1 MADDKPEPIP
11 RKSPKKG
18 SGPSMREQI
27 AARRRAELAAEASPA
42 PEAAPRPAAP
52 KAAPKPAAE
61 AAPKAAPKAKPKA
74 APRARAAASKAST
87 GERVARPTRSGA
99 GRAGRTGA
107 TSSRRSRDGDEGGAR
122 RSRREKPEKK
132 SSPVLL
138 IAVGVL
144 IVGGGAGAYFG
155 GLFGGDPAD
164 ASTGGEQ
171 AVTASGDQD
180 TADSSAAGSDADDQ
194 ASAAPDA
201 GTANAPDGDAA
212 PDQPDPA
219 PAADEPAPKKK
230 TGKLT
235 DNSTDELRAMFAA
248 LEPFERPQ
256 AMSEAE
262 WNELGQKADLL
273 FVDAGR
279 KSAAA
284 ERELSIDGKKEI
296 YPLVINRY
304 LQMDFESE
312 EQVLGGKSAARVLTA
327 VRGSK
332 NDRFDIGWRT
342 AGESEDGTFGDR
354 ELRQDLMI
362 VINLHKSWSK
372 VVADPAHWERIYIG
386 EMYKEADEIMKESAE
401 NKLEDLDDLDLDDL
415 DLDDIDG

>member
-27 AARRRAELAAEASPA
+27 AARRRAEQAAGAASEPA
-42 PEAAPRPAAP
+42 AAAAPAA
-52 KAAPKPAAE
+52 KPAARS
-61 AAPKAAPKAKPKA
+61 APKSRAASSKA
-74 APRARAAASKAST
+74 AK
-87 GERVARPTRSGA
+87 GERPARPTRSGA
-99 GRAGRTGA
+99 ARSGA
-107 TSSRRSRDGDEGGAR
+107 TASRRSRDGAEGGAR

-132 SSPVLL
+132 SSPMLL
-138 IAVGVL
+138 IAGVVVIL
-144 IVGGGAGAYFG
+144 GGAGAYFG
-155 GLFGGDPAD
+155 GLFGGDPTEETSSEGTD
-164 ASTGGEQ
+164 
-171 AVTASGDQD
+171 AVTASGDQEDAGD
-180 TADSSAAGSDADDQ
+180 TSESAATDD
-194 ASAAPDA
+194 ASAE
-201 GTANAPDGDAA
+201 AA
-212 PDQPDPA
+212 
-219 PAADEPAPKKK
+219 AADEAATPEGEATSEAPSTEPAVKPKPRKK

-235 DNSTDELRAMFAA
+235 DNSTDELKAMFAA
-248 LEPFERPQ
+248 LEPFTRPQ
-256 AMSEAE
+256 EISEAE
-262 WNELGQKADLL
+262 WNELGQKANLL

-296 YPLVINRY
+296 YPLVINKY
-304 LQMDFESE
+304 IAMDFESE

-342 AGESEDGTFGDR
+342 AGESEDGTFGEK

-386 EMYKEADEIMKESAE
+386 EMYKEAEEIMQESAE
-401 NKLEDLDDLDLDDL
+401 SKLDDLDDLDLDDL

>member
-27 AARRRAELAAEASPA
+27 AARRRAEQAAGAASEPA
-42 PEAAPRPAAP
+42 AAAAPAA
-52 KAAPKPAAE
+52 KPAAKS
-61 AAPKAAPKAKPKA
+61 APKSRAASSKA
-74 APRARAAASKAST
+74 AK
-87 GERVARPTRSGA
+87 GERPARPTRSGA
-99 GRAGRTGA
+99 ARSGA
-107 TSSRRSRDGDEGGAR
+107 TASRRSRDGAEGGAR

-132 SSPVLL
+132 SSPMLL
-138 IAVGVL
+138 IAGVVVIL
-144 IVGGGAGAYFG
+144 GGAGAYFG
-155 GLFGGDPAD
+155 GLFGGDPTEETSSEGTD
-164 ASTGGEQ
+164 
-171 AVTASGDQD
+171 AVTASGDQEDAGD
-180 TADSSAAGSDADDQ
+180 TSESAATDD
-194 ASAAPDA
+194 ASAE
-201 GTANAPDGDAA
+201 AA
-212 PDQPDPA
+212 
-219 PAADEPAPKKK
+219 AADEAATPEGEATSEAPSTEPAVKPKPRKK

-235 DNSTDELRAMFAA
+235 DNSTDELKAMFAA
-248 LEPFERPQ
+248 LEPFTRPQ
-256 AMSEAE
+256 EISEAE
-262 WNELGQKADLL
+262 WNELGQKANLL

-296 YPLVINRY
+296 YPLVINKY
-304 LQMDFESE
+304 IAMDFESE

-342 AGESEDGTFGDR
+342 AGESEDGTFGEK

-386 EMYKEADEIMKESAE
+386 EMYKEAEEIMQESAE
-401 NKLEDLDDLDLDDL
+401 SKLDDLDDLDLDDL

>member
-27 AARRRAELAAEASPA
+27 AARRRAEQAAGAASEPA
-42 PEAAPRPAAP
+42 AAAAPAA
-52 KAAPKPAAE
+52 KPAARS
-61 AAPKAAPKAKPKA
+61 APKSRAASSKA
-74 APRARAAASKAST
+74 AK
-87 GERVARPTRSGA
+87 GERPARPTRSGA
-99 GRAGRTGA
+99 ARSGA
-107 TSSRRSRDGDEGGAR
+107 TASRRSRDGAEGGAR

-132 SSPVLL
+132 SSPMLL
-138 IAVGVL
+138 IAGVVL
-144 IVGGGAGAYFG
+144 ILGGAGAYFG
-155 GLFGGDPAD
+155 GLFGGDPTEETSSEGTD
-164 ASTGGEQ
+164 
-171 AVTASGDQD
+171 AVTASGDQEDAGD
-180 TADSSAAGSDADDQ
+180 TSESAATDD
-194 ASAAPDA
+194 ASAE
-201 GTANAPDGDAA
+201 AA
-212 PDQPDPA
+212 
-219 PAADEPAPKKK
+219 AADEAATPEGEATSEAPSTEPAVKPKPRKK

-235 DNSTDELRAMFAA
+235 DNSTDELKAMFAA
-248 LEPFERPQ
+248 LEPFTRPQ
-256 AMSEAE
+256 EISEAE
-262 WNELGQKADLL
+262 WNELGQKANLL

-296 YPLVINRY
+296 YPLVINKY
-304 LQMDFESE
+304 IAMDFESE

-342 AGESEDGTFGDR
+342 AGESEDGTFGEK

-386 EMYKEADEIMKESAE
+386 EMYKEAEEIMQESAE
-401 NKLEDLDDLDLDDL
+401 SKLDDLDDLDLDDL

>member
-27 AARRRAELAAEASPA
+27 AARRRAEQGAGATTE
-42 PEAAPRPAAP
+42 PAA
-52 KAAPKPAAE
+52 AAKPAAKP
-61 AAPKAAPKAKPKA
+61 AAK
-74 APRARAAASKAST
+74 AASKSRPASSKSTT
-87 GERVARPTRSGA
+87 GERPARPTRSGA
-99 GRAGRTGA
+99 ARSGA
-107 TSSRRSRDGDEGGAR
+107 SASRRSRDGAEGGAR

-132 SSPVLL
+132 SSPMLL
-138 IAVGVL
+138 IAGGVL
-144 IVGGGAGAYFG
+144 ILGGAGAYFG
-155 GLFGGDPAD
+155 GLFGGDSAEETSSEGAD
-164 ASTGGEQ
+164 
-171 AVTASGDQD
+171 AVTASGDQED
-180 TADSSAAGSDADDQ
+180 AEATSEAATTPDESAEAAATGEAATPEGEE
-194 ASAAPDA
+194 ASEAPSA
-201 GTANAPDGDAA
+201 E
-212 PDQPDPA
+212 
-219 PAADEPAPKKK
+219 PAAAEPKPKKK

-248 LEPFERPQ
+248 LEPFTRPQ
-256 AMSEAE
+256 EISEAE
-262 WNELGQKADLL
+262 WNELGKKADLL

-304 LQMDFESE
+304 IAMDFESE

-342 AGESEDGTFGDR
+342 AGESEDGTFGEK

-386 EMYKEADEIMKESAE
+386 EMYKEAEEIMKDSADS
-401 NKLEDLDDLDLDDL
+401 KLDDLDDLDLDDL

>member
-27 AARRRAELAAEASPA
+27 AARRRAEQAAGAASEPA
-42 PEAAPRPAAP
+42 AAAAPAA
-52 KAAPKPAAE
+52 KPAAKS
-61 AAPKAAPKAKPKA
+61 APKSRAASSKA
-74 APRARAAASKAST
+74 AK
-87 GERVARPTRSGA
+87 GERPARPTRSGA
-99 GRAGRTGA
+99 ARSGA
-107 TSSRRSRDGDEGGAR
+107 TASRRSRDGAEGGAR

-132 SSPVLL
+132 SSPMLL
-138 IAVGVL
+138 IAGVVL
-144 IVGGGAGAYFG
+144 ILGGAGAYFG
-155 GLFGGDPAD
+155 GLFGGDPTEETSSEGTD
-164 ASTGGEQ
+164 
-171 AVTASGDQD
+171 AVTASGDQEDAGD
-180 TADSSAAGSDADDQ
+180 TSESAATDD
-194 ASAAPDA
+194 ASAE
-201 GTANAPDGDAA
+201 AA
-212 PDQPDPA
+212 
-219 PAADEPAPKKK
+219 AADEAATPEGEATSEAPSTEPAVKPKPRKK

-235 DNSTDELRAMFAA
+235 DNSTDELKAMFAA
-248 LEPFERPQ
+248 LEPFTRPQ
-256 AMSEAE
+256 EISEAE
-262 WNELGQKADLL
+262 WNELGQKANLL

-296 YPLVINRY
+296 YPLVINKY
-304 LQMDFESE
+304 IAMDFESE

-342 AGESEDGTFGDR
+342 AGESEDGTFGEK

-386 EMYKEADEIMKESAE
+386 EMYKEAEEIMQESAE
-401 NKLEDLDDLDLDDL
+401 SKLDDLDDLDLDDL

>member
-27 AARRRAELAAEASPA
+27 AARRRAEQAAGAASEPA
-42 PEAAPRPAAP
+42 AAAAPAA
-52 KAAPKPAAE
+52 KPAAKS
-61 AAPKAAPKAKPKA
+61 APKSRAASSKA
-74 APRARAAASKAST
+74 AK
-87 GERVARPTRSGA
+87 GERPARPTRSGA
-99 GRAGRTGA
+99 ARSGA
-107 TSSRRSRDGDEGGAR
+107 TASRRSRDGAEGGAK

-132 SSPVLL
+132 SSPMLL
-138 IAVGVL
+138 IAGVVL
-144 IVGGGAGAYFG
+144 ILGGAGAYFG
-155 GLFGGDPAD
+155 GLFGGDPTEETSSEGTD
-164 ASTGGEQ
+164 
-171 AVTASGDQD
+171 AVTASGDQEDAGD
-180 TADSSAAGSDADDQ
+180 TSESAATDD
-194 ASAAPDA
+194 ASAE
-201 GTANAPDGDAA
+201 AA
-212 PDQPDPA
+212 
-219 PAADEPAPKKK
+219 AADEAATPEGEATSEAPSIEPAVKPKPRKK

-235 DNSTDELRAMFAA
+235 DNSTDELKAMFAA
-248 LEPFERPQ
+248 LEPFTRPQ
-256 AMSEAE
+256 EISEAE

-296 YPLVINRY
+296 YPLVINKY
-304 LQMDFESE
+304 IAMDFESE

-342 AGESEDGTFGDR
+342 AGESEDGTFGEK

-362 VINLHKSWSK
+362 SGLNS
-372 VVADPAHWERIYIG
+372 VVDVSGLTPSVLAISTTRNTTNRVLPRLN
-386 EMYKEADEIMKESAE
+386 STSVCPPRFC
-401 NKLEDLDDLDLDDL
+401 
-415 DLDDIDG
+415 